1 MKPEERIKRINEQ
14 IAHTKVLQAVA
25 EERLQDAR
33 RNITAWTK
41 QILTEEAMIATFTF
55 RIQDFE
61 EERDRFLTARMRAR
75 RTVVRK
81 RAT

>member
-14 IAHTKVLQAVA
+14 IAHMKVLQAVA

-55 RIQDFE
+55 RIQEYE
-61 EERDRFLTARMRAR
+61 EERDGLLTARMRAR